1 MRLQGSRRRFLGVF
15 FLAVAVLLSCTPSP
29 PCYTY
34 AMKTPDINEIIAQN
48 MEELRACPRGMRC
61 EGCDREICVTVVSAA
76 DFPTQYGKFRIIA
89 FVNNRDSK
97 DHIIILKGEIGE
109 GEAMLCRVH
118 SACLTGDALGSL
130 RCDCGPQ
137 LHHALERIERE
148 GRGLVLYH
156 QEEGRGIGLAN
167 KLRAYALQD
176 TGYDTLD
183 ANIALGFAAD
193 ERDYRVPAEM
203 LRKIGDVLK
212 PKLAEKTDQQKKL
225 GVVVLGTVRG
235 DIHDIGKDI
244 VGFMLDVNGFE
255 VIDLGID
262 QPEEAFVEAVKNSKP
277 QVLALSGFL
286 SVAFDSMKST
296 IEQVEKAGL
305 REGLKVIIGG
315 GQMDDTVRK
324 YTGADAYGD
333 DAMAAVAFAKET
345 VGAS

>member
-1 MRLQGSRRRFLGVF
+1 MHELVKAISDMKEAEALGIVDDL
-15 FLAVAVLLSCTPSP
+15 LAKGEDPQKILDLSSE
-29 PCYTY
+29 
-34 AMKTPDINEIIAQN
+34 AMKVVGERYQEGTYFLP
-48 MEELRACPRGMRC
+48 ELIMSG
-61 EGCDREICVTVVSAA
+61 
-76 DFPTQYGKFRIIA
+76 
-89 FVNNRDSK
+89 
-97 DHIIILKGEIGE
+97 
-109 GEAMLCRVH
+109 
-118 SACLTGDALGSL
+118 
-130 RCDCGPQ
+130 
-137 LHHALERIERE
+137 
-148 GRGLVLYH
+148 
-156 QEEGRGIGLAN
+156 
-167 KLRAYALQD
+167 
-176 TGYDTLD
+176 
-183 ANIALGFAAD
+183 
-193 ERDYRVPAEM
+193 EM

-333 DAMAAVAFAKET
+333 DAMAAVAYAKEA
-345 VGAS
+345 VG

>member
-1 MRLQGSRRRFLGVF
+1 MHELVKAISDMKEAEALGIVDDL
-15 FLAVAVLLSCTPSP
+15 LAKGEDPQKILDLSSE
-29 PCYTY
+29 
-34 AMKTPDINEIIAQN
+34 AMKVVGERYQEGTYFLP
-48 MEELRACPRGMRC
+48 ELIMSG
-61 EGCDREICVTVVSAA
+61 
-76 DFPTQYGKFRIIA
+76 
-89 FVNNRDSK
+89 
-97 DHIIILKGEIGE
+97 
-109 GEAMLCRVH
+109 
-118 SACLTGDALGSL
+118 
-130 RCDCGPQ
+130 
-137 LHHALERIERE
+137 
-148 GRGLVLYH
+148 
-156 QEEGRGIGLAN
+156 
-167 KLRAYALQD
+167 
-176 TGYDTLD
+176 
-183 ANIALGFAAD
+183 
-193 ERDYRVPAEM
+193 EM

-286 SVAFDSMKST
+286 SVAFESMKST

-345 VGAS
+345 VGAA

>member
-1 MRLQGSRRRFLGVF
+1 MTHVLIEAISDMKEAEALKIVDDL
-15 FLAVAVLLSCTPSP
+15 LAKGEDPQKILDLSSE
-29 PCYTY
+29 
-34 AMKTPDINEIIAQN
+34 AMKVVGERYQEGTYFLP
-48 MEELRACPRGMRC
+48 ELIMSG
-61 EGCDREICVTVVSAA
+61 
-76 DFPTQYGKFRIIA
+76 
-89 FVNNRDSK
+89 
-97 DHIIILKGEIGE
+97 
-109 GEAMLCRVH
+109 
-118 SACLTGDALGSL
+118 
-130 RCDCGPQ
+130 
-137 LHHALERIERE
+137 
-148 GRGLVLYH
+148 
-156 QEEGRGIGLAN
+156 
-167 KLRAYALQD
+167 
-176 TGYDTLD
+176 
-183 ANIALGFAAD
+183 
-193 ERDYRVPAEM
+193 EM

-345 VGAS
+345 VGAA

>member
-1 MRLQGSRRRFLGVF
+1 MHELVKAISDMKEAEALGIVDDL
-15 FLAVAVLLSCTPSP
+15 LAKGEDPQKILDLSSE
-29 PCYTY
+29 
-34 AMKTPDINEIIAQN
+34 AMKVVGERYQEGTYFLP
-48 MEELRACPRGMRC
+48 ELIMSG
-61 EGCDREICVTVVSAA
+61 
-76 DFPTQYGKFRIIA
+76 
-89 FVNNRDSK
+89 
-97 DHIIILKGEIGE
+97 
-109 GEAMLCRVH
+109 
-118 SACLTGDALGSL
+118 
-130 RCDCGPQ
+130 
-137 LHHALERIERE
+137 
-148 GRGLVLYH
+148 
-156 QEEGRGIGLAN
+156 
-167 KLRAYALQD
+167 
-176 TGYDTLD
+176 
-183 ANIALGFAAD
+183 
-193 ERDYRVPAEM
+193 EM

-345 VGAS
+345 VGVS